1 MRRCRVRGRSLVE
14 RSGTRRDVSWP
25 VGVVGSDSEL
35 SSSDDEESVAV
46 AVEARADDA
55 KGETCYI

>member
-1 MRRCRVRGRSLVE
+1 ME

-25 VGVVGSDSEL
+25 VGVVGSDPEL